1 MRSSGLGWASGVGRI
16 GAIAGPFLGG
26 TLMAAKLPLQM
37 NFMAFAVPGLIAML
51 AFLVFLAS
59 SRSSPKVAFNAV
71 VG

>member
-1 MRSSGLGWASGVGRI
+1 
-16 GAIAGPFLGG
+16 
-26 TLMAAKLPLQM
+26 M